1 MGRAL
6 LIARLALKDIRHRPA
21 QSILLLLA
29 IATGAAT
36 LTLALAL
43 GGTTA
48 DPYERTRAATNG
60 PDVVAQVS
68 PESSR
73 GSGQAQP
80 VPGAGGQT
88 QNDVADPSALVPLEH
103 VPGVVASS
111 GPFPMTWAS
120 LELADGP
127 ASAEVQGRDSATSPV
142 DEPQLLEGT
151 WVRPGGVVV
160 EAGFASAL
168 GIHVGDPL
176 SLGGSSYRVVGIAVT
191 AATSAYPTVCKS
203 LGCFLV
209 GKVSAYEPGL
219 IWAPS
224 ADVGHLAAAS
234 LEPVFYLLNLKL
246 GNPADAQTFADHFNA
261 NASPTDPT
269 LFAWQ
274 VIRDANADVVANVQT
289 VLVTGSVLLDL
300 LAIASVVVL
309 VGARMAEQTRRVGL
323 IKAVGGTPAFVAL
336 VLLFEHVVVAL
347 CGAAV
352 GLLAGWLAA
361 PLVDAPGA
369 GLLGAP
375 GVPPLTGSTVGIVV
389 AIALAVAMA
398 ATFVP
403 AVRAARQSTV
413 AALEGAARPPRRRAA
428 MVRLST
434 HLPVSLLVG
443 ARLVVRRPRRLVLSA
458 LSVAVT
464 MSGLVA
470 VLILNAPPSG
480 QPGIGD
486 LPAGSLGP
494 RVVQAL
500 AIVSVLMVVLVA
512 VNTVIIAWATA
523 LDVRR
528 PAALI
533 RALGATPA
541 QVTRGLSAAQAI
553 PALVG
558 ALLGILGG
566 VAIYARGGLT
576 PKLPPVPWLVS
587 VVIAM
592 VLAIA
597 VLNAVATLIGSWR
610 PIAELLESDSA

>member
-1 MGRAL
+1 MGKAF

-36 LTLALAL
+36 LSLALAL

-60 PDVVAQVS
+60 PDIVAQVAPDS
-68 PESSR
+68 TR
-73 GSGQAQP
+73 GSGPPQP
-80 VPGAGGQT
+80 VPGGGGQA
-88 QNDVADPSALVPLEH
+88 QSDVADPSALVPLEH
-103 VPGVVASS
+103 VSGVVASS
-111 GPFPMTWAS
+111 GPFPMTWAP
-120 LELADGP
+120 LELASGP

-176 SLGGSSYRVVGIAVT
+176 SLGDSSYRVVGIAVT
-191 AATSAYPTVCKS
+191 AATPAYPTVCKY

-209 GKVSAYEPGL
+209 GKIGSYDPGL
-219 IWAPS
+219 VWAPS

-234 LEPVFYLLNLKL
+234 SEPVFYLLNLRL
-246 GNPADAQTFADHFNA
+246 GNPADAQAFAERFNA
-261 NASPTDPT
+261 SASPTDPT

-274 VIRDANADVVANVQT
+274 GIRDANADVVAKVQT

-323 IKAVGGTPAFVAL
+323 IKAVGGTPTLVAL
-336 VLLFEHVVVAL
+336 MLLFEHVVVAL

-352 GLLAGWLAA
+352 GLLVGWLTA

-375 GVPPLTGSTVGIVV
+375 TVPPLTGFTVGLVV
-389 AIALAVAMA
+389 VVALAVALA

-413 AALEGAARPPRRRAA
+413 AALEGAARAPRRRAA
-428 MVRLST
+428 VVRLSAQ
-434 HLPVSLLVG
+434 LPVSLLVG
-443 ARLVVRRPRRLVLSA
+443 VRLVVRRPRRLFVSV

-470 VLILNAPPSG
+470 VLILNTPPSG
-480 QPGIGD
+480 QPGSGE
-486 LPAGSLGP
+486 LAVGSLGP

-500 AIVSVLMVVLVA
+500 AIVSVLLVLLAA
-512 VNTVIIAWATA
+512 VNAVVIAWATA

-533 RALGATPA
+533 RTLGATPM
-541 QVTRGLSAAQAI
+541 QVTGGLSVAQLL
-553 PALVG
+553 PALIG
-558 ALLGILGG
+558 ALLGIIGG
-566 VAIYARGGLT
+566 VGIYARGGLAPT
-576 PKLPPVPWLVS
+576 LPPLPWLLAL
-587 VVIAM
+587 VIGA
-592 VLAIA
+592 LLTITILTAAATWIA
-597 VLNAVATLIGSWR
+597 SRRTV
-610 PIAELLESDSA
+610 AELLKSDSA

>member
-1 MGRAL
+1 MGKAR

-29 IATGAAT
+29 IATGSAT
-36 LTLALAL
+36 LALALAL

-48 DPYERTRAATNG
+48 DPYERTRAATKG
-60 PDVVAQVS
+60 PDVVAQVAPDS
-68 PESSR
+68 TR
-73 GSGQAQP
+73 GSGTAQP
-80 VPGAGGQT
+80 VPGGGVPT
-88 QNDVADPSALVPLEH
+88 PNDVADPSALVPLEH
-103 VPGVVASS
+103 LAGVVASS
-111 GPFPMTWAS
+111 GPFPMTWAL
-120 LELADGP
+120 LELPNGP

-191 AATSAYPTVCKS
+191 AATSAYPTVCKA

-209 GKVSAYEPGL
+209 GKISLYEPGL

-224 ADVGHLAAAS
+224 ADVGRIAAAS
-234 LEPVFYLLNLKL
+234 TEPVFYVLNIKL
-246 GNPADAQTFADHFNA
+246 VDPANAQTFADQFNA

-274 VIRDANADVVANVQT
+274 VIRDANADVVAKVQT
-289 VLVTGSVLLDL
+289 VLITGSVLLDL
-300 LAIASVVVL
+300 LAIASVIVL

-323 IKAVGGTPAFVAL
+323 IKAVGGTPALVAL
-336 VLLFEHVVVAL
+336 MLLFEHVLVAL
-347 CGAAV
+347 CGAGV
-352 GLLAGWLAA
+352 GLLVGWLAA

-375 GVPPLTGSTVGIVV
+375 TVPPLTGFTVGVVVVV
-389 AIALAVAMA
+389 ALVVALA

-413 AALEGAARPPRRRAA
+413 AALDGAARPPRRRAA
-428 MVRLST
+428 VVRLSAQF
-434 HLPVSLLVG
+434 PVSLLVG
-443 ARLVVRRPRRLVLSA
+443 VRLMVRRPRRLGLSVLSI
-458 LSVAVT
+458 AVT

-480 QPGIGD
+480 QPGSGQ

-494 RVVQAL
+494 RVVEAL
-500 AIVSVLMVVLVA
+500 AIVSVLLVVLA
-512 VNTVIIAWATA
+512 VVNAVIIAWATA

-541 QVTRGLSAAQAI
+541 QVTTGLSLAQLV
-553 PALVG
+553 PALIG
-558 ALLGILGG
+558 ALLGIAGG
-566 VAIYARGGLT
+566 VAIYASGGLA
-576 PKLPPVPWLVS
+576 PILPPLPWLLAL
-587 VVIAM
+587 VIGAL
-592 VLAIA
+592 VAITA
-597 VLNAVATLIGSWR
+597 FTAAAAWIGSRR
-610 PIAELLESDSA
+610 PVAELLRSDSA